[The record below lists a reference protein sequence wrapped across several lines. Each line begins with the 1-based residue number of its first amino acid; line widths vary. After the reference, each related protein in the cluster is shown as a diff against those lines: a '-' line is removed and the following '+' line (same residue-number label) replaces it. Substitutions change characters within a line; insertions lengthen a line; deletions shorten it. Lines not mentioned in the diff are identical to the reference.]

1 MSDTENLFIN
11 IIFNNY
17 KDVEKVRSYK
27 NNLTRS
33 YEITVYF
40 KNEFRKE
47 IEVTPKEIREKV
59 IENTKC
65 WENYIKELEIFI
77 KQKIDE
83 VDFIRN

>member
-17 KDVEKVRSYK
+17 KDVEKVRSYR

-47 IEVTPKEIREKV
+47 IEITSSEIREKV
-59 IENTKC
+59 IENTNC
-65 WENYIKELEIFI
+65 WENYIKELKEFI

>member
-1 MSDTENLFIN
+1 MNDTEYLIIN
-11 IIFNNY
+11 TIFNNY
-17 KDVEKVRSYK
+17 KDVEKVRSYY

-47 IEVTPKEIREKV
+47 IEITLSEIREKV

-65 WENYIKELEIFI
+65 LKNYTKDLEIFI

>member
-1 MSDTENLFIN
+1 MSNTENLFIN
-11 IIFNNY
+11 IIFGNY
-17 KDVEKVRSYK
+17 KDVKKVRSYR

-47 IEVTPKEIREKV
+47 IEITSSEIRE
-59 IENTKC
+59 NTNC
-65 WENYIKELEIFI
+65 IKEFI

>member
-1 MSDTENLFIN
+1 MSDTEYLIIN

-17 KDVEKVRSYK
+17 KDVEIVRSYK

-40 KNEFRKE
+40 KNQFRKE
-47 IEVTPKEIREKV
+47 IEVTPKEISEKV
-59 IENTKC
+59 KEN
-65 WENYIKELEIFI
+65 IKELEIFI

>member
-1 MSDTENLFIN
+1 MSDTEILFIN
-11 IIFNNY
+11 IIYENY

-33 YEITVYF
+33 YEITIYF
-40 KNEFRKE
+40 KNKFRKE
-47 IEVTPKEIREKV
+47 IEITSSEIREKV

-65 WENYIKELEIFI
+65 YENYIKDLENFI

-83 VDFIRN
+83 VDYIRN